1 MATKKATQKKAAKA
15 PATAKVTGVRERM
28 SKTALLEAIAEDTEL
43 SRKDVAAVLT
53 SLGTQIERH
62 IKPRAI
68 GEFVLPG
75 LLKIKTTK
83 KPAQKARKNVPNPFR
98 PGETMDVAA
107 KPARTVLKVQPL
119 KGLKDMV

>member
-1 MATKKATQKKAAKA
+1 MATKKATQTKAAKA
-15 PATAKVTGVRERM
+15 PAAPKVTAVRERM
-28 SKTALLEAIAEDTEL
+28 SKTALLEAIAQDTEL
-43 SRKDVAAVLT
+43 SRKEVAAVLT

-62 IKPRAI
+62 IKPRAV

-75 LLKIKTTK
+75 ILKIKTTK